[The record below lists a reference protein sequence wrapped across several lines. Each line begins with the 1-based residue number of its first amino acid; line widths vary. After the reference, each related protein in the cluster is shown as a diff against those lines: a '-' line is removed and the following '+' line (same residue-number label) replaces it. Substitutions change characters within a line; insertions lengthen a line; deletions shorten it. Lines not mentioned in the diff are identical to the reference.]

1 MVIGW
6 TECYDD
12 SGVTRRHQSTLC
24 IGVFFVKVHVWS
36 TMWDPAAPANYYKK
50 KTKKKHA
57 VLGRIHL
64 PDRRL
69 RSIILR
75 VRHVLLISVHIDC
88 FFKGVVCEDVGM
100 FDCKRHMLNTY
111 VGGSFAQN
119 VCGDIWLMTATCNWK
134 AFAKSTL
141 QCLSSKDIMKFNNL
155 KMGKYIRGK
164 KSALQSA

>member
-1 MVIGW
+1 MVG
-6 TECYDD
+6 
-12 SGVTRRHQSTLC
+12 QSVMMIVEWQDIISPRCAL
-24 IGVFFVKVHVWS
+24 VFFSLKFMCGQPCEIQLLQQ
-36 TMWDPAAPANYYKK
+36 TIIKK
-50 KTKKKHA
+50 KKNKTCSTGENTFARQKTEIYHFEGA
-57 VLGRIHL
+57 T
-64 PDRRL
+64 
-69 RSIILR
+69 
-75 VRHVLLISVHIDC
+75 ISVHIDC

>member
-1 MVIGW
+1 MVG
-6 TECYDD
+6 
-12 SGVTRRHQSTLC
+12 QSVMMIVEWQDVISPRCAL
-24 IGVFFVKVHVWS
+24 VFFSLKFMCGQPCEIQLLQQ
-36 TMWDPAAPANYYKK
+36 TIIKK
-50 KTKKKHA
+50 KKKKKHA